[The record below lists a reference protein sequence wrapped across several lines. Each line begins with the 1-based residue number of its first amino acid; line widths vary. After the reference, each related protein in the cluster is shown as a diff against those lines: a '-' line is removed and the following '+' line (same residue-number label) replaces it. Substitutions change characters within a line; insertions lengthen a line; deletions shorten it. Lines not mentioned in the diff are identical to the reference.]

1 MSRGNFSRKCNIFKV
16 SLSKNYTPPK
26 VDKYVK
32 LERKVSIE
40 DVKKLKLTVMPGFK
54 LTWYYSKTEEKQ
66 ENQYWWYSNLLKN
79 ITNQMAGQIDR
90 LFHPEKEQ
98 KIQNNPE
105 FVRNNSMSKKSTY
118 IIKHVDG
125 GSVFG
130 CDSSPISASC
140 L

>member
-1 MSRGNFSRKCNIFKV
+1 MEKCLTATMKFMRVFPFGLGGGSRGNLSSDVQSFKA
-16 SLSKNYTPPK
+16 SIISKNYTPPK

-66 ENQYWWYSNLLKN
+66 ENHYWWFPNLFEN
-79 ITNQMAGQIDR
+79 ITNQMAGQMDR

-105 FVRNNSMSKKSTY
+105 FVRNNSMS
-118 IIKHVDG
+118 
-125 GSVFG
+125 
-130 CDSSPISASC
+130 
-140 L
+140 